1 MSQQKTESGPLG
13 RVFDDF
19 VKWLVDR
26 LERTPIVTFRF
37 QIPRMAV
44 SPFGYLGTLTGIVF
58 ALLGITGALLML
70 YYRPDVNLAY
80 NSVKEIEEKIAFG
93 FFIRNIH
100 YHASNAMV
108 FLAIA
113 HLFYQYFS
121 GRYKVKNEVIWV
133 TGVILGTVT
142 VLEAFTGY
150 DLILNQRAMLAVNIA
165 VGLTN
170 AAPILGP
177 QLAPILLGGGLY
189 DLIIRFYALHV
200 FILPMVMLL
209 LALVHFPRNLVFDPP
224 VVAGVIGSILIAGG
238 LFPVELGLKYD
249 PTRAIVEVPE
259 WYLTAIYAF
268 IRTGLERF
276 TSGALL
282 PLLFIMF
289 FLLVPFVDR
298 SKKLSWKERPFFTA
312 AGISSIVLIVVTTVW
327 GFYTVPRVDAFT
339 AVYIEPLVFYPLL
352 VFLVAASFVI
362 SYKYIAPPPSARQP
376 KPPVRTRPITFQL
389 PYEWSVRIIMGLLA
403 VNALL
408 ALVAFQNYL
417 EGLKNL
423 SLFNLGVIVM
433 IFGLIAH
440 IYRHAMQT
448 VEKRPATAVPQ
459 TT

>member
-1 MSQQKTESGPLG
+1 MTQKVEQGPLG
-13 RVFDDF
+13 RVFDEF

-37 QIPRMAV
+37 QVPRLAV

-58 ALLGITGALLML
+58 LILGVTGGLLMF

-80 NSVKEIEEKIAFG
+80 NSVKEIQERVQFG
-93 FFIRNIH
+93 FFLRNLH

-165 VGLTN
+165 VGLSN
-170 AAPILGP
+170 SAPVLGP
-177 QLAPILLGGGLY
+177 MVSSLLLGGGLY

-200 FILPMVMLL
+200 FILPMVMIL

-224 VVAGVIGSILIAGG
+224 VVAGVIGALLIAGG
-238 LFPVELGLKYD
+238 LYPVDLGIKYD
-249 PTRAIVEVPE
+249 PTLAIVEVPE

-282 PLLFIMF
+282 PLLFILF
-289 FLLVPFVDR
+289 FLLIPFVDR
-298 SKKLSWKERPFFTA
+298 SKKLSWRDRPFFTA
-312 AGISSIVLIVVTTVW
+312 AGLASIVLIIATTVW
-327 GFYTVPRVDAFT
+327 GFYTTPRVEAFT
-339 AVYIEPLVFYPLL
+339 AVYVEPLIFYPTLL
-352 VFLVAASFVI
+352 FLVAATFII
-362 SYKYIAPPPSARQP
+362 SYRYIAPPAKEAARPAP
-376 KPPVRTRPITFQL
+376 KPRPITIQL
-389 PYEWSVRIIMGLLA
+389 PFEWGVRLIMGLLA
-403 VNALL
+403 TIGILSLL
-408 ALVAFQNYL
+408 AFQQYL

-423 SLFNLGVIVM
+423 SMFNLGVVVM
-433 IFGLIAH
+433 LFGLIAH
-440 IYRHAMQT
+440 IYRHIMQQ
-448 VEKRPATAVPQ
+448 VK
-459 TT
+459 

>member
-1 MSQQKTESGPLG
+1 MTQKVEQGPLG
-13 RVFDDF
+13 RVFDEF

-37 QIPRMAV
+37 QVPRLAV
-44 SPFGYLGTLTGIVF
+44 SPFGYLGTLTAIVF
-58 ALLGITGALLML
+58 LILGVTGGLLMF

-80 NSVKEIEEKIAFG
+80 NSVKEIQERVQFG
-93 FFIRNIH
+93 FFLRNLH

-133 TGVILGTVT
+133 TGILLGTVT

-165 VGLTN
+165 VGLSN
-170 AAPILGP
+170 SAPVLGP
-177 QLAPILLGGGLY
+177 MVSSLLLGGGLY

-200 FILPMVMLL
+200 FILPMVMIL

-224 VVAGVIGSILIAGG
+224 VVAGVIGALLIAGG
-238 LFPVELGLKYD
+238 LYPVDLGTKYD
-249 PTRAIVEVPE
+249 PTLAIVEVPE

-282 PLLFIMF
+282 PLLFILF
-289 FLLVPFVDR
+289 FLIVPFVDR
-298 SKKLSWKERPFFTA
+298 SKKLSWRDRPFFTA
-312 AGISSIVLIVVTTVW
+312 AGLASIVLIIVTTVW
-327 GFYTVPRVDAFT
+327 GFYTTPRVDAFT
-339 AVYIEPLVFYPLL
+339 AVYIEPLIFYPTLL
-352 VFLVAASFVI
+352 FLVAATFII
-362 SYKYIAPPPSARQP
+362 SYRYIAPPAKEAARPAP
-376 KPPVRTRPITFQL
+376 KPRPITIQL
-389 PYEWSVRIIMGLLA
+389 PFEWGVRLIMGLLA
-403 VNALL
+403 TIGILSLL
-408 ALVAFQNYL
+408 AFQQYL

-423 SLFNLGVIVM
+423 SMFNLGVVVM
-433 IFGLIAH
+433 LFGLIAH
-440 IYRHAMQT
+440 IYRHIMQQ
-448 VEKRPATAVPQ
+448 VK
-459 TT
+459 

>member
-1 MSQQKTESGPLG
+1 MTQKVEQGPLG
-13 RVFDDF
+13 RVFDEF

-37 QIPRMAV
+37 QVPRLAV

-58 ALLGITGALLML
+58 LILGVTGGLLMF

-80 NSVKEIEEKIAFG
+80 NSVKEIQERVQFG
-93 FFIRNIH
+93 FFLRNLH

-165 VGLTN
+165 VGLSN
-170 AAPILGP
+170 SAPVLGP
-177 QLAPILLGGGLY
+177 MVSSILLGGGLY

-200 FILPMVMLL
+200 FILPMVMIL

-224 VVAGVIGSILIAGG
+224 VVAGVIGALLIAGG
-238 LFPVELGLKYD
+238 LYPVDLGTKYD
-249 PTRAIVEVPE
+249 PTLAIVEVPE

-282 PLLFIMF
+282 PLLFILF
-289 FLLVPFVDR
+289 FLLIPFVDR
-298 SKKLSWKERPFFTA
+298 SKKLSWRDRPFFTA
-312 AGISSIVLIVVTTVW
+312 AGLASIVLIIVTTVW
-327 GFYTVPRVDAFT
+327 GFYTTPRVEAFT
-339 AVYIEPLVFYPLL
+339 AVYVEPLIFYPTLL
-352 VFLVAASFVI
+352 FLVAATFII
-362 SYKYIAPPPSARQP
+362 SYRYIAPPAKEAARPAP
-376 KPPVRTRPITFQL
+376 KPRPITIQL
-389 PYEWSVRIIMGLLA
+389 PFEWGVRLIMGLLA
-403 VNALL
+403 TIGILSLL
-408 ALVAFQNYL
+408 AFQQYL

-423 SLFNLGVIVM
+423 SMFNLGVVVM
-433 IFGLIAH
+433 LFGLIAH
-440 IYRHAMQT
+440 IYRHIMQQ
-448 VEKRPATAVPQ
+448 VK
-459 TT
+459 

>member
-1 MSQQKTESGPLG
+1 MTQKVEQGPLG
-13 RVFDDF
+13 RVFDEF

-37 QIPRMAV
+37 QVPRLAV

-58 ALLGITGALLML
+58 LILGVTGGLLMF

-80 NSVKEIEEKIAFG
+80 NSVKEIQERVQFG
-93 FFIRNIH
+93 FFLRNLH

-165 VGLTN
+165 VGLSN
-170 AAPILGP
+170 SAPVLGP
-177 QLAPILLGGGLY
+177 MVSSLLLGGGLY

-200 FILPMVMLL
+200 FILPMVMIL

-224 VVAGVIGSILIAGG
+224 VVAGVIGALLIAGG
-238 LFPVELGLKYD
+238 LYPVDLGIKYD
-249 PTRAIVEVPE
+249 PTLAIVEVPE

-276 TSGALL
+276 ISGALL
-282 PLLFIMF
+282 PLLFILF
-289 FLLVPFVDR
+289 FLIVPFVDR
-298 SKKLSWKERPFFTA
+298 SKKLSWKDRPFFTA
-312 AGISSIVLIVVTTVW
+312 AGLASIVLIIVTTVW
-327 GFYTVPRVDAFT
+327 GFYTTPRVDAFT
-339 AVYIEPLVFYPLL
+339 AVYIEPLIFYPTLL
-352 VFLVAASFVI
+352 FLVAATFII
-362 SYKYIAPPPSARQP
+362 SYRYIAPPAKEAARPAP
-376 KPPVRTRPITFQL
+376 KPRPITIQL
-389 PYEWSVRIIMGLLA
+389 PFEWGVRLIMGLLA
-403 VNALL
+403 TIGILSLL
-408 ALVAFQNYL
+408 AFQQYL

-423 SLFNLGVIVM
+423 SMFNLGVVVM
-433 IFGLIAH
+433 LFGLIAH
-440 IYRHAMQT
+440 IYRHIMQQ
-448 VEKRPATAVPQ
+448 VK
-459 TT
+459 

>member
-1 MSQQKTESGPLG
+1 MTQKVEQGPLG
-13 RVFDDF
+13 RVFDEF

-37 QIPRMAV
+37 QVPRLAV

-58 ALLGITGALLML
+58 LILGVTGGLLMF

-80 NSVKEIEEKIAFG
+80 NSVKEIQERVQFG
-93 FFIRNIH
+93 FFLRNLH

-165 VGLTN
+165 VGLSN
-170 AAPILGP
+170 SAPVLGP
-177 QLAPILLGGGLY
+177 MVSSLLLGGGLY

-200 FILPMVMLL
+200 FILPMVMIL

-224 VVAGVIGSILIAGG
+224 AVAGVIGALLIAGG
-238 LFPVELGLKYD
+238 LYPVDLGIKYD
-249 PTRAIVEVPE
+249 PTLAIVEVPE

-282 PLLFIMF
+282 PLLFILF
-289 FLLVPFVDR
+289 FLIIPFVDR
-298 SKKLSWKERPFFTA
+298 SKKLSWRDRPFFTA
-312 AGISSIVLIVVTTVW
+312 AGLASIVLIIVTTVW
-327 GFYTVPRVDAFT
+327 GFYTTPRVDAFT
-339 AVYIEPLVFYPLL
+339 AVYIEPLIFYPTLL
-352 VFLVAASFVI
+352 FLVAATFII
-362 SYKYIAPPPSARQP
+362 SYRYIAPPAKDAARPAP
-376 KPPVRTRPITFQL
+376 KPRPITIQL
-389 PYEWSVRIIMGLLA
+389 PFEWGVRCIMGLLA
-403 VNALL
+403 TIGILSLL
-408 ALVAFQNYL
+408 AFQQYL

-423 SLFNLGVIVM
+423 SMFNLGVVVM
-433 IFGLIAH
+433 LFGLIAH
-440 IYRHAMQT
+440 IYRHIMQQ
-448 VEKRPATAVPQ
+448 VK
-459 TT
+459 

>member
-1 MSQQKTESGPLG
+1 LMTQKAEQGPLG
-13 RVFDDF
+13 RVFDEF

-37 QIPRMAV
+37 QVPRLAV
-44 SPFGYLGTLTGIVF
+44 SPFGYLGTLTAIVF
-58 ALLGITGALLML
+58 LILGVTGGLLMF

-80 NSVKEIEEKIAFG
+80 NSVKEIQERVQFG
-93 FFIRNIH
+93 FFLRNLH

-165 VGLTN
+165 VGLSN
-170 AAPILGP
+170 SAPVLGP
-177 QLAPILLGGGLY
+177 MVSSLLLGGGLY

-224 VVAGVIGSILIAGG
+224 AVAGVIGALLIAGG
-238 LFPVELGLKYD
+238 LYPVDLGIKYD
-249 PTRAIVEVPE
+249 PTLAIVEVPE

-282 PLLFIMF
+282 PLLFILF
-289 FLLVPFVDR
+289 FLIVPFVDR
-298 SKKLSWKERPFFTA
+298 SKKLSWRDRPFFTA
-312 AGISSIVLIVVTTVW
+312 AGLASIVLIIVTTVW
-327 GFYTVPRVDAFT
+327 GFYTTPRVDAFT
-339 AVYIEPLVFYPLL
+339 AVYIEPLIFYPTLL
-352 VFLVAASFVI
+352 FLVAATFII
-362 SYKYIAPPPSARQP
+362 SYRYIAPPAKEAARPAP
-376 KPPVRTRPITFQL
+376 KPRPITIQL
-389 PYEWSVRIIMGLLA
+389 PFEWGVRLIMGLLA
-403 VNALL
+403 TIGILSLL
-408 ALVAFQNYL
+408 AFQQYL

-423 SLFNLGVIVM
+423 SMFNLGVVVM
-433 IFGLIAH
+433 LFGLIAH
-440 IYRHAMQT
+440 IYRHIMQQ
-448 VEKRPATAVPQ
+448 VK
-459 TT
+459 

>member
-1 MSQQKTESGPLG
+1 MTQKVEQSPLG
-13 RVFDDF
+13 RVFDEF

-37 QIPRMAV
+37 QVPRLAV

-58 ALLGITGALLML
+58 LILGVTGGLLMF

-80 NSVKEIEEKIAFG
+80 NSVKEIQERVQFG
-93 FFIRNIH
+93 FFLRNLH

-165 VGLTN
+165 VGLSN
-170 AAPILGP
+170 SAPVLGP
-177 QLAPILLGGGLY
+177 MVSSLLLGGGLY

-224 VVAGVIGSILIAGG
+224 AVAGVIGALLIAGG
-238 LFPVELGLKYD
+238 LYPVDLGTKYD
-249 PTRAIVEVPE
+249 PTLAIVEVPE

-282 PLLFIMF
+282 PLLFILF
-289 FLLVPFVDR
+289 FLLIPFVDR
-298 SKKLSWKERPFFTA
+298 SKKLSWRDRPFFTA
-312 AGISSIVLIVVTTVW
+312 AGLASIVLIIVTTVW
-327 GFYTVPRVDAFT
+327 GFYTTPRVDAFT
-339 AVYIEPLVFYPLL
+339 AVYVEPLIFYPTLL
-352 VFLVAASFVI
+352 FLVAATFII
-362 SYKYIAPPPSARQP
+362 SYRYIAPPAKEAARPAP
-376 KPPVRTRPITFQL
+376 KPRPITIQL
-389 PYEWSVRIIMGLLA
+389 PFEWGVRLIMVLLA
-403 VNALL
+403 TIGILSLL
-408 ALVAFQNYL
+408 AFQQYL

-423 SLFNLGVIVM
+423 SMFNLGVVVM
-433 IFGLIAH
+433 LFGLIAH
-440 IYRHAMQT
+440 TYRHIMQQ
-448 VEKRPATAVPQ
+448 VK
-459 TT
+459 

>member
-1 MSQQKTESGPLG
+1 MSQKAEQGPLG
-13 RVFDDF
+13 RVFDEF

-37 QIPRMAV
+37 QVPRLAV
-44 SPFGYLGTLTGIVF
+44 SPFGYLGTLTAIVF
-58 ALLGITGALLML
+58 LILGVTGGLLMF

-80 NSVKEIEEKIAFG
+80 NSVKEIQERVQFG
-93 FFIRNIH
+93 FFLRNLH

-165 VGLTN
+165 VGLSN
-170 AAPILGP
+170 SAPVLGP
-177 QLAPILLGGGLY
+177 MVSSLLLGGGLY

-200 FILPMVMLL
+200 FILPMVMIL

-224 VVAGVIGSILIAGG
+224 VVAGVIGALLIAGG
-238 LFPVELGLKYD
+238 LYPVDLGTKYD
-249 PTRAIVEVPE
+249 PTLAIVEVPE

-282 PLLFIMF
+282 PLLFILF
-289 FLLVPFVDR
+289 FLLIPFVDR
-298 SKKLSWKERPFFTA
+298 SKKLSWRDRPFFTA
-312 AGISSIVLIVVTTVW
+312 AGLASIVLIIVTTVW
-327 GFYTVPRVDAFT
+327 GFYTTPRVDAFT
-339 AVYIEPLVFYPLL
+339 AVYIEPLIFYPTLL
-352 VFLVAASFVI
+352 FLVAATFII
-362 SYKYIAPPPSARQP
+362 SYRYIAPPAKEAARPAP
-376 KPPVRTRPITFQL
+376 KPRPITIQL
-389 PYEWSVRIIMGLLA
+389 PFEWGVRLIMGLLA
-403 VNALL
+403 TIGILSLL
-408 ALVAFQNYL
+408 AFQQYL

-423 SLFNLGVIVM
+423 SMFNLGVVVM
-433 IFGLIAH
+433 LFGLIAH
-440 IYRHAMQT
+440 IYRHIMQQ
-448 VEKRPATAVPQ
+448 VK
-459 TT
+459 

>member
-1 MSQQKTESGPLG
+1 MTQKVEQSPLG
-13 RVFDDF
+13 RVFDEF

-37 QIPRMAV
+37 QVPRLAV

-58 ALLGITGALLML
+58 LILGVTGGLLMF

-80 NSVKEIEEKIAFG
+80 NSVKEIQERVQFG
-93 FFIRNIH
+93 FFLRNLH

-165 VGLTN
+165 VGLSN
-170 AAPILGP
+170 SAPVLGP
-177 QLAPILLGGGLY
+177 MVSSLLLGGGLY

-200 FILPMVMLL
+200 FILPMVMIL

-224 VVAGVIGSILIAGG
+224 VVAGVIGALLIAGG
-238 LFPVELGLKYD
+238 LYPVDLGIKYN
-249 PTRAIVEVPE
+249 PTLAIVEVPE

-282 PLLFIMF
+282 PLLFILF
-289 FLLVPFVDR
+289 FLIVPFVDR
-298 SKKLSWKERPFFTA
+298 SKKLSWRDRPFFTA
-312 AGISSIVLIVVTTVW
+312 AGLASIVLIIVTTVW
-327 GFYTVPRVDAFT
+327 GFYTTPRVEAFT
-339 AVYIEPLVFYPLL
+339 AVYVEPLIFYPTLL
-352 VFLVAASFVI
+352 FLVAATFII
-362 SYKYIAPPPSARQP
+362 SYRYIAPPAKEAARPAP
-376 KPPVRTRPITFQL
+376 KPRPITIQL
-389 PYEWSVRIIMGLLA
+389 PFEWGVRLIMGLLA
-403 VNALL
+403 TIGILSLL
-408 ALVAFQNYL
+408 AFQQYL

-423 SLFNLGVIVM
+423 SMFNLGVVVM
-433 IFGLIAH
+433 LFGLIAH
-440 IYRHAMQT
+440 IYRHIMQQ
-448 VEKRPATAVPQ
+448 VK
-459 TT
+459 

>member
-1 MSQQKTESGPLG
+1 MTQKVEQSPLG
-13 RVFDDF
+13 RVFDEF

-37 QIPRMAV
+37 QVPRLAV

-58 ALLGITGALLML
+58 LILGVTGGLLMF

-80 NSVKEIEEKIAFG
+80 NSVKEIQERVQFG
-93 FFIRNIH
+93 FFLRNLH

-165 VGLTN
+165 VGLSN
-170 AAPILGP
+170 SAPVLGP
-177 QLAPILLGGGLY
+177 MVSSLLLGGGLY

-200 FILPMVMLL
+200 FILPMVMIL

-224 VVAGVIGSILIAGG
+224 AVAGVIGALLIAGG
-238 LFPVELGLKYD
+238 LYPVDLGIKYD
-249 PTRAIVEVPE
+249 PTLAIVEVPE

-282 PLLFIMF
+282 PLLFILF
-289 FLLVPFVDR
+289 FLIVPFVDR
-298 SKKLSWKERPFFTA
+298 SKKLSWRDRPFFTA
-312 AGISSIVLIVVTTVW
+312 AGLASIILIIVTTVW
-327 GFYTVPRVDAFT
+327 GFYTTPRVDAFT
-339 AVYIEPLVFYPLL
+339 AVYIEPLIFYPTLL
-352 VFLVAASFVI
+352 FLVAATFII
-362 SYKYIAPPPSARQP
+362 SYRYIAPPAKDAARPAP
-376 KPPVRTRPITFQL
+376 KPRPITIQL
-389 PYEWSVRIIMGLLA
+389 PFEWGVRLIMGLLA
-403 VNALL
+403 TIGILSLL
-408 ALVAFQNYL
+408 AFQQYL

-423 SLFNLGVIVM
+423 SMFNLGVVVM
-433 IFGLIAH
+433 LFGLIAH
-440 IYRHAMQT
+440 IYRHIMQQ
-448 VEKRPATAVPQ
+448 VK
-459 TT
+459 

>member
-1 MSQQKTESGPLG
+1 MTQKVEQGPLG
-13 RVFDDF
+13 RVFDEF

-37 QIPRMAV
+37 QVPRLAV

-58 ALLGITGALLML
+58 MILGLTGGLLMF

-80 NSVKEIEEKIAFG
+80 NSVKEIQERVQFG
-93 FFIRNIH
+93 FFLRNLH

-165 VGLTN
+165 VGLSN
-170 AAPILGP
+170 SAPVLGP
-177 QLAPILLGGGLY
+177 MVSSLLLGGGLY

-200 FILPMVMLL
+200 FILPMVMIL
-209 LALVHFPRNLVFDPP
+209 LALVHFPRNLVLDPP
-224 VVAGVIGSILIAGG
+224 AVAGVIGALLIAGG
-238 LFPVELGLKYD
+238 LYPVDLGIKYD
-249 PTRAIVEVPE
+249 PTLAIVEVPE

-282 PLLFIMF
+282 PLLFILF
-289 FLLVPFVDR
+289 FLIVPFVDR
-298 SKKLSWKERPFFTA
+298 SKKLSWKDRPFFTA
-312 AGISSIVLIVVTTVW
+312 AGLASIVLIIVTTVW
-327 GFYTVPRVDAFT
+327 GFYTTPRVDAFT
-339 AVYIEPLVFYPLL
+339 AVYIEPLIFYPTLL
-352 VFLVAASFVI
+352 FLVAATFII
-362 SYKYIAPPPSARQP
+362 SYRYIAPPAKDAARPAP
-376 KPPVRTRPITFQL
+376 KPRPITIQL
-389 PYEWSVRIIMGLLA
+389 PFEWGVRLIMVLLA
-403 VNALL
+403 TIGILSLL
-408 ALVAFQNYL
+408 AFQQYL

-423 SLFNLGVIVM
+423 SIFNLGVVVM
-433 IFGLIAH
+433 LFGLIAH
-440 IYRHAMQT
+440 IYRHIMQQ
-448 VEKRPATAVPQ
+448 VK
-459 TT
+459 

>member
-1 MSQQKTESGPLG
+1 MMSQQKSEAGPLG
-13 RVFDDF
+13 RVFDEF
-19 VKWLVDR
+19 VKWLVER

-37 QIPRMAV
+37 QIPRVAV
-44 SPFGYLGTLTGIVF
+44 SPFGYLGTLTAIVF
-58 ALLGITGALLML
+58 LLLGVTGALLMF
-70 YYRPDVNLAY
+70 YYRPDVTQAY
-80 NSVKEIEEKIAFG
+80 NSVKQIQEEIAFG

-121 GRYKVKNEVIWV
+121 GRFKVKNEVIWV

-142 VLEAFTGY
+142 VIEAFTGY

-170 AAPILGP
+170 SAPVLGA
-177 QLAPILLGGGLY
+177 QLAPLLLGGGLY

-224 VVAGVIGSILIAGG
+224 VVAGVIGAILIAGG
-238 LFPVELGLKYD
+238 LYPVDLGIKYD
-249 PTRAIVEVPE
+249 PTRGIVEVPE
-259 WYLTAIYAF
+259 WYLTSIYAF
-268 IRTGLERF
+268 LRTGLERF
-276 TSGALL
+276 TAGAFL
-282 PLLFIMF
+282 PLLFILF
-289 FLLVPFVDR
+289 FLIVPFVDR

-327 GFYTVPRVDAFT
+327 GFYTTPRVDAFT
-339 AVYIEPLVFYPLL
+339 AVYIEPLIFYPLL
-352 VFLVAASFVI
+352 AFLVAASFIV
-362 SYKYIAPPPSARQP
+362 SYKFIAPPPYARPQ

-389 PYEWSVRIIMGLLA
+389 PYPWAVRIIMGLLA
-403 VNALL
+403 VIGILS
-408 ALVAFQNYL
+408 LVAFQNYL

-423 SLFNLGVIVM
+423 ALFNLGVVVM
-433 IFGLIAH
+433 LFGAIAH
-440 IYRHAMQT
+440 IYRHAMQ
-448 VEKRPATAVPQ
+448 AVK
-459 TT
+459 

>member
-1 MSQQKTESGPLG
+1 MTQKVEQGPLG
-13 RVFDDF
+13 RVFDEF

-37 QIPRMAV
+37 QVPRLAV

-58 ALLGITGALLML
+58 LILGVTGGLLMF

-80 NSVKEIEEKIAFG
+80 NSVKEIQERVQFG
-93 FFIRNIH
+93 FFLRNLH

-165 VGLTN
+165 VGLSN
-170 AAPILGP
+170 SAPVLGP
-177 QLAPILLGGGLY
+177 MVSSLLLGGGLY

-224 VVAGVIGSILIAGG
+224 AVAGVIGALLIAGG
-238 LFPVELGLKYD
+238 LYPVDLGTKYD
-249 PTRAIVEVPE
+249 PTLAIVEVPE

-282 PLLFIMF
+282 PLLFILF
-289 FLLVPFVDR
+289 FLIVPFVDR
-298 SKKLSWKERPFFTA
+298 SKKLSWRDRPFFTA
-312 AGISSIVLIVVTTVW
+312 AGLASIVLIIVTTVW
-327 GFYTVPRVDAFT
+327 GFYTTPRVDAFT
-339 AVYIEPLVFYPLL
+339 AVYIEPLIFYPTLL
-352 VFLVAASFVI
+352 FLVAATFII
-362 SYKYIAPPPSARQP
+362 SYRYIAPPAKEAARPAP
-376 KPPVRTRPITFQL
+376 KPRPITIQL
-389 PYEWSVRIIMGLLA
+389 PFEWGVRLIMGLLA
-403 VNALL
+403 TIGILSLL
-408 ALVAFQNYL
+408 AFQQYL

-423 SLFNLGVIVM
+423 SMFNLGVVVM
-433 IFGLIAH
+433 LFGLIAH
-440 IYRHAMQT
+440 IYRHIMQQ
-448 VEKRPATAVPQ
+448 VK
-459 TT
+459 

>member
-1 MSQQKTESGPLG
+1 MTQKVEQGPLG
-13 RVFDDF
+13 RVFDEF

-37 QIPRMAV
+37 QVPRLAV

-58 ALLGITGALLML
+58 LILGVTGGLLMF

-80 NSVKEIEEKIAFG
+80 NSVKEIQERVQFG
-93 FFIRNIH
+93 FFLRNLH

-165 VGLTN
+165 VGLSN
-170 AAPILGP
+170 SAPVLGP
-177 QLAPILLGGGLY
+177 MVSSILLGGGLY

-224 VVAGVIGSILIAGG
+224 AVAGVIGALLIAGG
-238 LFPVELGLKYD
+238 LYPVDLGTKYD
-249 PTRAIVEVPE
+249 PTLAIVEVPE

-282 PLLFIMF
+282 PLLFILF
-289 FLLVPFVDR
+289 FLLIPFVDR
-298 SKKLSWKERPFFTA
+298 SKKLSWRDRPFFTA
-312 AGISSIVLIVVTTVW
+312 AGLASIVLIIVTTVW
-327 GFYTVPRVDAFT
+327 GFYTRPRVEAFT
-339 AVYIEPLVFYPLL
+339 AVYVEPLIFYPTLL
-352 VFLVAASFVI
+352 FLVAATFII
-362 SYKYIAPPPSARQP
+362 SYRYIAPPAKEAARPAP
-376 KPPVRTRPITFQL
+376 KPRPITIQL
-389 PYEWSVRIIMGLLA
+389 PFEWGVRLIMGLLA
-403 VNALL
+403 TIGILSLL
-408 ALVAFQNYL
+408 AFQQYL

-423 SLFNLGVIVM
+423 SMFNLGVVVM
-433 IFGLIAH
+433 LFGLIAH
-440 IYRHAMQT
+440 IYRHIMQQ
-448 VEKRPATAVPQ
+448 VK
-459 TT
+459 

>member
-1 MSQQKTESGPLG
+1 MTQKVEQGPLG
-13 RVFDDF
+13 RVFDEF

-37 QIPRMAV
+37 QVPRLAV
-44 SPFGYLGTLTGIVF
+44 SPFGYLGTLTAIVF
-58 ALLGITGALLML
+58 LILGVTGGLLMF

-80 NSVKEIEEKIAFG
+80 NSVKEIQERVQFG
-93 FFIRNIH
+93 FFLRNLH

-133 TGVILGTVT
+133 TGILLGTVT

-165 VGLTN
+165 VGLSN
-170 AAPILGP
+170 SAPVLGP
-177 QLAPILLGGGLY
+177 MVSSLLLGGGLY

-200 FILPMVMLL
+200 FILPMVMIL

-224 VVAGVIGSILIAGG
+224 VVAGVIGALLIAGG
-238 LFPVELGLKYD
+238 LYPVDLGIKYD
-249 PTRAIVEVPE
+249 PTLAIVEVPE

-282 PLLFIMF
+282 PLLFILF
-289 FLLVPFVDR
+289 FLIVPFVDR
-298 SKKLSWKERPFFTA
+298 SKKLSWRDRPFFTA
-312 AGISSIVLIVVTTVW
+312 AGLASIVLIIVTTVW
-327 GFYTVPRVDAFT
+327 GFYTTPRVDAFT
-339 AVYIEPLVFYPLL
+339 AVYIEPLIFYPTLL
-352 VFLVAASFVI
+352 FLVAATFII
-362 SYKYIAPPPSARQP
+362 SYRYIAPPAKEAARPAP
-376 KPPVRTRPITFQL
+376 KPRPITIQL
-389 PYEWSVRIIMGLLA
+389 PFEWGVRLIMGLLA
-403 VNALL
+403 TIGILSLL
-408 ALVAFQNYL
+408 AFQQYL

-423 SLFNLGVIVM
+423 SMFNLGVVVM
-433 IFGLIAH
+433 LFGLIAH
-440 IYRHAMQT
+440 IYRHIMQQ
-448 VEKRPATAVPQ
+448 VK
-459 TT
+459 

>member
-1 MSQQKTESGPLG
+1 MTQKVEQGPLG
-13 RVFDDF
+13 RVFDEF

-37 QIPRMAV
+37 QVPRLAV

-58 ALLGITGALLML
+58 LILGVTGGLLMF

-80 NSVKEIEEKIAFG
+80 NSVKEIQERVQFG
-93 FFIRNIH
+93 FFLRNLH

-165 VGLTN
+165 VGLSN
-170 AAPILGP
+170 SAPVLGP
-177 QLAPILLGGGLY
+177 MVSSLLLGGGLY

-200 FILPMVMLL
+200 FILPMVMIL

-224 VVAGVIGSILIAGG
+224 AVAGVIGALLIAGG
-238 LFPVELGLKYD
+238 LYPVDLGIKYD
-249 PTRAIVEVPE
+249 PTLAIVEVPE

-282 PLLFIMF
+282 PLLFILF
-289 FLLVPFVDR
+289 FLLIPFVDR
-298 SKKLSWKERPFFTA
+298 SKKLSWRDRPFFTA
-312 AGISSIVLIVVTTVW
+312 AGLASIVLIIVTTVW
-327 GFYTVPRVDAFT
+327 GFYTTPRVDAFT
-339 AVYIEPLVFYPLL
+339 AVYVEPLIFYPTLL
-352 VFLVAASFVI
+352 FLVAATFII
-362 SYKYIAPPPSARQP
+362 SYRYIAPPAKEAARPAP
-376 KPPVRTRPITFQL
+376 KPRPITIQL
-389 PYEWSVRIIMGLLA
+389 PFEWGVRVIMGLLA
-403 VNALL
+403 TIGILSLL
-408 ALVAFQNYL
+408 AFQQYL

-423 SLFNLGVIVM
+423 SMFNLGVVVM
-433 IFGLIAH
+433 LFGLIAH
-440 IYRHAMQT
+440 IYRHIMQQ
-448 VEKRPATAVPQ
+448 VK
-459 TT
+459 

>member
-1 MSQQKTESGPLG
+1 MTQKVEQGPLG
-13 RVFDDF
+13 RVFDEF

-37 QIPRMAV
+37 QVPRLAV

-58 ALLGITGALLML
+58 LILGVTGGLLMF

-80 NSVKEIEEKIAFG
+80 NSVKEIQERVQFG
-93 FFIRNIH
+93 FFLRNLH

-165 VGLTN
+165 VGLSN
-170 AAPILGP
+170 SAPVLGP
-177 QLAPILLGGGLY
+177 MVSSLLLGGGLY

-200 FILPMVMLL
+200 FILPMVMIL

-224 VVAGVIGSILIAGG
+224 VVAGVIGALLIAGG
-238 LFPVELGLKYD
+238 LYPVDLGTKYD
-249 PTRAIVEVPE
+249 PTLAIVEVPE

-282 PLLFIMF
+282 PLLFILF
-289 FLLVPFVDR
+289 FLLIPFVDR
-298 SKKLSWKERPFFTA
+298 SKKLSWRDRPFFTA
-312 AGISSIVLIVVTTVW
+312 AGLASIVLIIVTTVW
-327 GFYTVPRVDAFT
+327 GFYTTPRVEAFT
-339 AVYIEPLVFYPLL
+339 AVYVEPLIFYPTLL
-352 VFLVAASFVI
+352 FLVAATFII
-362 SYKYIAPPPSARQP
+362 SYRYIAPPAKEAARPAP
-376 KPPVRTRPITFQL
+376 KPRPITIQL
-389 PYEWSVRIIMGLLA
+389 PFEWGVRLIMGLLA
-403 VNALL
+403 TIGILSLL
-408 ALVAFQNYL
+408 AFQQYL

-423 SLFNLGVIVM
+423 SMFNLGVVVM
-433 IFGLIAH
+433 LFGLIAH
-440 IYRHAMQT
+440 IYRHIMQQ
-448 VEKRPATAVPQ
+448 VK
-459 TT
+459 

>member
-1 MSQQKTESGPLG
+1 MTQKVEQSPLG
-13 RVFDDF
+13 RVFDEF

-37 QIPRMAV
+37 QVPRLAV

-58 ALLGITGALLML
+58 LILGVTGGLLMF

-80 NSVKEIEEKIAFG
+80 NSVKEIQERVQFG
-93 FFIRNIH
+93 FFLRNLH

-165 VGLTN
+165 VGLSN
-170 AAPILGP
+170 SAPVLGP
-177 QLAPILLGGGLY
+177 MVSSLLLGGGLY
-189 DLIIRFYALHV
+189 DLITRFYALHV
-200 FILPMVMLL
+200 FILPMVMIL

-224 VVAGVIGSILIAGG
+224 VVAGVIGALLIAGG
-238 LFPVELGLKYD
+238 LYPVDLGIKYD
-249 PTRAIVEVPE
+249 PTLAIVEVPE

-282 PLLFIMF
+282 PLLFILF
-289 FLLVPFVDR
+289 FLIVPFVDR
-298 SKKLSWKERPFFTA
+298 SKKLSWKDRPFFTA
-312 AGISSIVLIVVTTVW
+312 AGLASIVLIIVTTVW
-327 GFYTVPRVDAFT
+327 GFYTTPRVDAFT
-339 AVYIEPLVFYPLL
+339 AVYIEPLIFYPTLL
-352 VFLVAASFVI
+352 FLVAATFII
-362 SYKYIAPPPSARQP
+362 SYRYIAPPAKEAARPAP
-376 KPPVRTRPITFQL
+376 KPRPITIQL
-389 PYEWSVRIIMGLLA
+389 PFEWGVRVIMGLLA
-403 VNALL
+403 TIGILSLL
-408 ALVAFQNYL
+408 AFQQYL

-423 SLFNLGVIVM
+423 SMFNLGVVVM
-433 IFGLIAH
+433 LFGLIAH
-440 IYRHAMQT
+440 IYRHIMQQ
-448 VEKRPATAVPQ
+448 VK
-459 TT
+459 

>member
-1 MSQQKTESGPLG
+1 MTQKVEQGPLG
-13 RVFDDF
+13 RVFDEF

-37 QIPRMAV
+37 QVPRLAV

-58 ALLGITGALLML
+58 LILGVTGGLLMF

-80 NSVKEIEEKIAFG
+80 NSVKEIQERVQFG
-93 FFIRNIH
+93 FFLRNLH

-165 VGLTN
+165 VGLSN
-170 AAPILGP
+170 SAPVLGP
-177 QLAPILLGGGLY
+177 MVSSLLLGGGLY

-200 FILPMVMLL
+200 FILPMVMIL

-224 VVAGVIGSILIAGG
+224 AVAGVIGALLIAGG
-238 LFPVELGLKYD
+238 LYPVDLGTKYD
-249 PTRAIVEVPE
+249 PTLAIVEVPE

-282 PLLFIMF
+282 PLLFILF
-289 FLLVPFVDR
+289 FLLIPFVDR
-298 SKKLSWKERPFFTA
+298 SKKLSWRDRPFFTA
-312 AGISSIVLIVVTTVW
+312 AGLASIVLIIVTTVW
-327 GFYTVPRVDAFT
+327 GFYTTPRVEAFT
-339 AVYIEPLVFYPLL
+339 AVYIEPLIFYPTLL
-352 VFLVAASFVI
+352 FLVAATFII
-362 SYKYIAPPPSARQP
+362 SYRYIAPPAKEAARPAP
-376 KPPVRTRPITFQL
+376 KPRPITIQL
-389 PYEWSVRIIMGLLA
+389 PFEWGVRLIMGLLA
-403 VNALL
+403 TIGILSLL
-408 ALVAFQNYL
+408 AFQQYL

-423 SLFNLGVIVM
+423 SMFNLGVVVM
-433 IFGLIAH
+433 LFGLIAH
-440 IYRHAMQT
+440 IYRHIMQQ
-448 VEKRPATAVPQ
+448 VK
-459 TT
+459 

>member
-1 MSQQKTESGPLG
+1 MTQKVEQGPLG
-13 RVFDDF
+13 RVFDEF

-37 QIPRMAV
+37 QVPRLAV

-58 ALLGITGALLML
+58 LILGVTGGLLMF

-80 NSVKEIEEKIAFG
+80 NSVKEIQERVQFG
-93 FFIRNIH
+93 FFLRNLH

-165 VGLTN
+165 VGLSN
-170 AAPILGP
+170 SAPVLGP
-177 QLAPILLGGGLY
+177 MVSSLLLGGGLY

-200 FILPMVMLL
+200 FILPMVMIL

-224 VVAGVIGSILIAGG
+224 VVAGVIGALLIAGG
-238 LFPVELGLKYD
+238 LYPVDLGTKYD
-249 PTRAIVEVPE
+249 PTLAIVEVPE

-282 PLLFIMF
+282 PLLFILF
-289 FLLVPFVDR
+289 FLIVPFVDR
-298 SKKLSWKERPFFTA
+298 SKKLSWRDRPFFTA
-312 AGISSIVLIVVTTVW
+312 AGLASIVLIIVTTVW
-327 GFYTVPRVDAFT
+327 GFYTTPRVDAFT
-339 AVYIEPLVFYPLL
+339 AVYVEPLIFYPTLL
-352 VFLVAASFVI
+352 FLVAATFII
-362 SYKYIAPPPSARQP
+362 SYRYIAPPAKEAARPAP
-376 KPPVRTRPITFQL
+376 KPRPITIQL
-389 PYEWSVRIIMGLLA
+389 PFEWGVRLIMGLLA
-403 VNALL
+403 TIGILSLL
-408 ALVAFQNYL
+408 AFQQYL

-423 SLFNLGVIVM
+423 SMFNLGVVVM
-433 IFGLIAH
+433 LFGLIAH
-440 IYRHAMQT
+440 IYRHIMQQ
-448 VEKRPATAVPQ
+448 VK
-459 TT
+459 

>member
-1 MSQQKTESGPLG
+1 MTQKAEQGPLG
-13 RVFDDF
+13 RVFDEF

-37 QIPRMAV
+37 QVPRLAV
-44 SPFGYLGTLTGIVF
+44 SPFGYLGTLTAIVF
-58 ALLGITGALLML
+58 LILGVTGGLLMF

-80 NSVKEIEEKIAFG
+80 NSVKEIQERVQFG
-93 FFIRNIH
+93 FFLRNLH

-165 VGLTN
+165 VGLSN
-170 AAPILGP
+170 SAPVLGP
-177 QLAPILLGGGLY
+177 MVSSLLLGGGLY

-224 VVAGVIGSILIAGG
+224 AVAGVIGALLIAGG
-238 LFPVELGLKYD
+238 LYPVDLGIKYD
-249 PTRAIVEVPE
+249 PTLAIVEVPE

-282 PLLFIMF
+282 PLLFILF
-289 FLLVPFVDR
+289 FLIVPFVDR
-298 SKKLSWKERPFFTA
+298 SKKLSWRDRPFFTA
-312 AGISSIVLIVVTTVW
+312 AGLASIVLIIVTTVW
-327 GFYTVPRVDAFT
+327 GFYTTPRVDAFT
-339 AVYIEPLVFYPLL
+339 AVYIEPLIFYPTLL
-352 VFLVAASFVI
+352 FLVAATFII
-362 SYKYIAPPPSARQP
+362 SYRYIAPPAKEAARPAP
-376 KPPVRTRPITFQL
+376 KPRPITIQL
-389 PYEWSVRIIMGLLA
+389 PFEWGVRLIMGLLA
-403 VNALL
+403 TIGILSLL
-408 ALVAFQNYL
+408 AFQQYL

-423 SLFNLGVIVM
+423 SMFNLGVVVM
-433 IFGLIAH
+433 LFGLIAH
-440 IYRHAMQT
+440 IYRHIMQQ
-448 VEKRPATAVPQ
+448 VK
-459 TT
+459 

>member
-1 MSQQKTESGPLG
+1 MTQKVEQGPLG
-13 RVFDDF
+13 RVFDEF

-37 QIPRMAV
+37 QVPRLAV

-58 ALLGITGALLML
+58 LILGVTGGLLMF

-80 NSVKEIEEKIAFG
+80 NSVKEIQERVQFG
-93 FFIRNIH
+93 FFLRNLH

-165 VGLTN
+165 VGLSN
-170 AAPILGP
+170 SAPVLGP
-177 QLAPILLGGGLY
+177 MVSSLLLGGGLY

-200 FILPMVMLL
+200 FILPMVMIL

-224 VVAGVIGSILIAGG
+224 VVAGVIGALLIAGG
-238 LFPVELGLKYD
+238 LYPVDLGIKYD
-249 PTRAIVEVPE
+249 PTLAIVEVPE

-282 PLLFIMF
+282 PLLFILF
-289 FLLVPFVDR
+289 FLIVPFVDR
-298 SKKLSWKERPFFTA
+298 SKKLSWRDRPFFTA
-312 AGISSIVLIVVTTVW
+312 AGLASIVLIIVTTVW
-327 GFYTVPRVDAFT
+327 GFYTTPRVDAFT
-339 AVYIEPLVFYPLL
+339 AVYIEPLIFYPTLL
-352 VFLVAASFVI
+352 FLVAATFII
-362 SYKYIAPPPSARQP
+362 SYRYIAPPAKEASRPAP
-376 KPPVRTRPITFQL
+376 KPRPITIQL
-389 PYEWSVRIIMGLLA
+389 PFEWGVRLIMGLLA
-403 VNALL
+403 TIGILSLL
-408 ALVAFQNYL
+408 AFQQYL

-423 SLFNLGVIVM
+423 SMFNLGVVVM
-433 IFGLIAH
+433 LFGLIAH
-440 IYRHAMQT
+440 IYRHIMQQ
-448 VEKRPATAVPQ
+448 VK
-459 TT
+459 

>member
-1 MSQQKTESGPLG
+1 LMTQKAEQGPLG
-13 RVFDDF
+13 RVFDEF

-37 QIPRMAV
+37 QVPRLAV
-44 SPFGYLGTLTGIVF
+44 SPFGYLGTLTAIVF
-58 ALLGITGALLML
+58 LILGVTGGLLMF

-80 NSVKEIEEKIAFG
+80 NSVKEIQERVQFG
-93 FFIRNIH
+93 FFLRNLH

-165 VGLTN
+165 VGLSN
-170 AAPILGP
+170 SAPVLGP
-177 QLAPILLGGGLY
+177 MVSSLLLGGGLY

-224 VVAGVIGSILIAGG
+224 VVAGVIGALLIAGG
-238 LFPVELGLKYD
+238 LYPVDLGTKYD
-249 PTRAIVEVPE
+249 PTLAIVEVPE

-282 PLLFIMF
+282 PLLFILF
-289 FLLVPFVDR
+289 FLIVPFVDR
-298 SKKLSWKERPFFTA
+298 SKKLSWRDRPFFTA
-312 AGISSIVLIVVTTVW
+312 AGLASIVLIIVTTVW
-327 GFYTVPRVDAFT
+327 GFYTTPRVDAFT
-339 AVYIEPLVFYPLL
+339 AVYIEPLIFYPTLL
-352 VFLVAASFVI
+352 FLVAATFII
-362 SYKYIAPPPSARQP
+362 SYRYIAPPAKDAARPAP
-376 KPPVRTRPITFQL
+376 KPRPITIQL
-389 PYEWSVRIIMGLLA
+389 PFEWGVRLIMGLLA
-403 VNALL
+403 TIGILSLL
-408 ALVAFQNYL
+408 AFQQYL

-423 SLFNLGVIVM
+423 SMFNLGVVVM
-433 IFGLIAH
+433 LFGLIAH
-440 IYRHAMQT
+440 IYRHIMQQ
-448 VEKRPATAVPQ
+448 VK
-459 TT
+459 

>member
-1 MSQQKTESGPLG
+1 MTQKVEQGPLG
-13 RVFDDF
+13 RVFDEF

-37 QIPRMAV
+37 QVPRLAV

-58 ALLGITGALLML
+58 LILGVTGGLLMF

-80 NSVKEIEEKIAFG
+80 NSVKEIQERVQFG
-93 FFIRNIH
+93 FFLRNLH

-165 VGLTN
+165 VGLSN
-170 AAPILGP
+170 SAPVLGP
-177 QLAPILLGGGLY
+177 MVSSLLLGGGLY

-200 FILPMVMLL
+200 FILPMVMIL

-224 VVAGVIGSILIAGG
+224 VVAGVIGALLIAGG
-238 LFPVELGLKYD
+238 LYPVDLGTKYD
-249 PTRAIVEVPE
+249 PTLAIVEVPE

-282 PLLFIMF
+282 PLLFILF
-289 FLLVPFVDR
+289 FLLIPFVDR
-298 SKKLSWKERPFFTA
+298 SKKLSWRDRPFFTA
-312 AGISSIVLIVVTTVW
+312 AGLASIVLIIVTTVW
-327 GFYTVPRVDAFT
+327 GFYTTPRVDAFT
-339 AVYIEPLVFYPLL
+339 AVYVEPLIFYPTLL
-352 VFLVAASFVI
+352 FLVAATFII
-362 SYKYIAPPPSARQP
+362 SYRYIAPPAKEAARPAP
-376 KPPVRTRPITFQL
+376 KPRPITIQL
-389 PYEWSVRIIMGLLA
+389 PFEWGVRLIMGLLA
-403 VNALL
+403 TIGILSLL
-408 ALVAFQNYL
+408 AFQQYL

-423 SLFNLGVIVM
+423 SMFNLGVVVM
-433 IFGLIAH
+433 LFGLIAH
-440 IYRHAMQT
+440 IYRHIMQQ
-448 VEKRPATAVPQ
+448 VK
-459 TT
+459 

>member
-1 MSQQKTESGPLG
+1 MTQKAEQGPLG
-13 RVFDDF
+13 RVFDEF

-37 QIPRMAV
+37 QVPRLAV
-44 SPFGYLGTLTGIVF
+44 SPFGYLGTLTAIVF
-58 ALLGITGALLML
+58 LILGVTGGLLMF

-80 NSVKEIEEKIAFG
+80 NSVKEIQERVQFG
-93 FFIRNIH
+93 FFLRNLH

-165 VGLTN
+165 VGLSN
-170 AAPILGP
+170 SAPVLGP
-177 QLAPILLGGGLY
+177 MVSSLLLGGGLY

-224 VVAGVIGSILIAGG
+224 VVAGVIGALLIAGG
-238 LFPVELGLKYD
+238 LYPVDLGTKYD
-249 PTRAIVEVPE
+249 PTLAIVEVPE

-282 PLLFIMF
+282 PLLFVLF
-289 FLLVPFVDR
+289 FLIVPFVDR
-298 SKKLSWKERPFFTA
+298 SKKLSWRDRPFFTA
-312 AGISSIVLIVVTTVW
+312 AGLASIVLIIVTTVW
-327 GFYTVPRVDAFT
+327 GFYTTPRVDAFT
-339 AVYIEPLVFYPLL
+339 AVYIEPLIFYPTLL
-352 VFLVAASFVI
+352 FLVAATFII
-362 SYKYIAPPPSARQP
+362 SYRYIAPPAKDAARPAP
-376 KPPVRTRPITFQL
+376 KPRPITIQL
-389 PYEWSVRIIMGLLA
+389 PFEWGVRLIMGLLA
-403 VNALL
+403 TIGILSLL
-408 ALVAFQNYL
+408 AFQQYL

-423 SLFNLGVIVM
+423 SMFNLGVVVM
-433 IFGLIAH
+433 LFGLIAH
-440 IYRHAMQT
+440 IYRHIMQQ
-448 VEKRPATAVPQ
+448 VK
-459 TT
+459 

>member
-1 MSQQKTESGPLG
+1 MTQKVEQGPLG
-13 RVFDDF
+13 RVFDEF

-37 QIPRMAV
+37 QVPRLAV
-44 SPFGYLGTLTGIVF
+44 SPFGYLGTLTAIVF
-58 ALLGITGALLML
+58 LILGVTGGLLMF

-80 NSVKEIEEKIAFG
+80 NSVKEIQERVQFG
-93 FFIRNIH
+93 FFLRNLH

-133 TGVILGTVT
+133 TGILLGTVT

-165 VGLTN
+165 VGLSN
-170 AAPILGP
+170 SAPILGP
-177 QLAPILLGGGLY
+177 MVSSLLLGGGLY

-200 FILPMVMLL
+200 FILPMVMIL

-224 VVAGVIGSILIAGG
+224 VVAGVIGALLIAGG
-238 LFPVELGLKYD
+238 LYPVDLGIKYD
-249 PTRAIVEVPE
+249 PTLAIVEVPE

-282 PLLFIMF
+282 PLLFILF
-289 FLLVPFVDR
+289 FLIVPFVDR
-298 SKKLSWKERPFFTA
+298 SKKLSWRDRPFFTA
-312 AGISSIVLIVVTTVW
+312 AGLASIVLIIVTTVW
-327 GFYTVPRVDAFT
+327 GFYTTPRVDAFT
-339 AVYIEPLVFYPLL
+339 AVYIEPLIFYPTLL
-352 VFLVAASFVI
+352 FLVAATFII
-362 SYKYIAPPPSARQP
+362 SYRYIAPPAKEAARPAP
-376 KPPVRTRPITFQL
+376 KPRPITIQL
-389 PYEWSVRIIMGLLA
+389 PFEWGVRLIMGLLA
-403 VNALL
+403 TIGILSLL
-408 ALVAFQNYL
+408 AFQQYL

-423 SLFNLGVIVM
+423 SMFNLGVVVM
-433 IFGLIAH
+433 LFGLIAH
-440 IYRHAMQT
+440 IYRHIMQQ
-448 VEKRPATAVPQ
+448 VK
-459 TT
+459 

>member
-1 MSQQKTESGPLG
+1 MTQKVEQSPLG
-13 RVFDDF
+13 RVFDEF

-37 QIPRMAV
+37 QVPRLAV

-58 ALLGITGALLML
+58 MILGLTGGLLMF

-80 NSVKEIEEKIAFG
+80 NSVKEIQERVQYG
-93 FFIRNIH
+93 FFLRNLH

-165 VGLTN
+165 VGLSN
-170 AAPILGP
+170 SAPVLGP
-177 QLAPILLGGGLY
+177 MVSSLLLGGGLY

-200 FILPMVMLL
+200 FILPMVMIL

-224 VVAGVIGSILIAGG
+224 VVAGVIGALLIAGG
-238 LFPVELGLKYD
+238 LYPVDLGIKYN
-249 PTRAIVEVPE
+249 PTLAIVEVPE

-282 PLLFIMF
+282 PLLFILF
-289 FLLVPFVDR
+289 FLIVPFVDR
-298 SKKLSWKERPFFTA
+298 SKKLSWRDRPFFTA
-312 AGISSIVLIVVTTVW
+312 AGLASIVLIIVTTVW
-327 GFYTVPRVDAFT
+327 GFYTTPRVEAFT
-339 AVYIEPLVFYPLL
+339 AVYVEPLIFYPTLL
-352 VFLVAASFVI
+352 FLVAATFII
-362 SYKYIAPPPSARQP
+362 SYRYIAPPAKEAARPAP
-376 KPPVRTRPITFQL
+376 KPRPITIQL
-389 PYEWSVRIIMGLLA
+389 PFEWGVRLIMGLLA
-403 VNALL
+403 TIGILSLL
-408 ALVAFQNYL
+408 AFQQYL

-423 SLFNLGVIVM
+423 SMFNLGVVVM
-433 IFGLIAH
+433 LFGLIAH
-440 IYRHAMQT
+440 IYRHIMQQ
-448 VEKRPATAVPQ
+448 VK
-459 TT
+459 

>member
-1 MSQQKTESGPLG
+1 MTQKVEQGPLG
-13 RVFDDF
+13 RVFDEF

-37 QIPRMAV
+37 QVPRLAV

-58 ALLGITGALLML
+58 MILGLTGGLLMF

-80 NSVKEIEEKIAFG
+80 NSVKEIQERVQFG
-93 FFIRNIH
+93 FFLRNLH

-165 VGLTN
+165 VGLSN
-170 AAPILGP
+170 SAPVLGP
-177 QLAPILLGGGLY
+177 MVSSLLLGGGLY

-200 FILPMVMLL
+200 FILPMVMIL
-209 LALVHFPRNLVFDPP
+209 LALVHFPRNLVLDPP
-224 VVAGVIGSILIAGG
+224 AVAGVIGALLIAGG
-238 LFPVELGLKYD
+238 LYPVDLGIKYD
-249 PTRAIVEVPE
+249 PTLAIVEVPE

-282 PLLFIMF
+282 PLLFILF
-289 FLLVPFVDR
+289 FLIVPFVDR
-298 SKKLSWKERPFFTA
+298 SKKLSWKDRPFFTA
-312 AGISSIVLIVVTTVW
+312 AGLASIVLIIVTTVW
-327 GFYTVPRVDAFT
+327 GFYTTPRVDAFT
-339 AVYIEPLVFYPLL
+339 AVYIEPLIFYPTLL
-352 VFLVAASFVI
+352 FLVAATFII
-362 SYKYIAPPPSARQP
+362 SYRYIAPPAKDAARPAP
-376 KPPVRTRPITFQL
+376 KPRPITIQL
-389 PYEWSVRIIMGLLA
+389 PFEWGVRVIMGLLA
-403 VNALL
+403 TIGILSLL
-408 ALVAFQNYL
+408 AFQQYL

-423 SLFNLGVIVM
+423 SMFNLGVVVM
-433 IFGLIAH
+433 LFGLIAH
-440 IYRHAMQT
+440 IYRHIMQQ
-448 VEKRPATAVPQ
+448 VK
-459 TT
+459 

>member
-1 MSQQKTESGPLG
+1 MTQKVEQGPLG
-13 RVFDDF
+13 RVFDEF

-37 QIPRMAV
+37 QVPRLAV

-58 ALLGITGALLML
+58 LILGVTGGLLMF

-80 NSVKEIEEKIAFG
+80 NSVKEIQERVQFG
-93 FFIRNIH
+93 FFLRNLH

-165 VGLTN
+165 VGLSN
-170 AAPILGP
+170 SAPVLGP
-177 QLAPILLGGGLY
+177 IVSSLLLGGGLY

-200 FILPMVMLL
+200 FILPMVMIL

-224 VVAGVIGSILIAGG
+224 AVAGVIGALLIAGG
-238 LFPVELGLKYD
+238 LYPVDLGIKYD
-249 PTRAIVEVPE
+249 PTLAIVEVPE

-282 PLLFIMF
+282 PLLFILF
-289 FLLVPFVDR
+289 FLIVPFVDR
-298 SKKLSWKERPFFTA
+298 SKKLSWRDRPFFTA
-312 AGISSIVLIVVTTVW
+312 AGLASIVLIIVTTVW
-327 GFYTVPRVDAFT
+327 GFYTTPRVDAFT
-339 AVYIEPLVFYPLL
+339 AVYIEPLIFYPTLL
-352 VFLVAASFVI
+352 FLVAATFII
-362 SYKYIAPPPSARQP
+362 SYRYIAPPAKDAARPAP
-376 KPPVRTRPITFQL
+376 KPRPITIQL
-389 PYEWSVRIIMGLLA
+389 PFEWGVRLIMGLLA
-403 VNALL
+403 TIGILSLL
-408 ALVAFQNYL
+408 AFQQYL

-423 SLFNLGVIVM
+423 SMFNLGVVVM
-433 IFGLIAH
+433 LFGLIAH
-440 IYRHAMQT
+440 IYRHIMQQ
-448 VEKRPATAVPQ
+448 VK
-459 TT
+459 

>member
-1 MSQQKTESGPLG
+1 MTQKVEQGPLG
-13 RVFDDF
+13 RVFDEF

-37 QIPRMAV
+37 QVPRLAV

-58 ALLGITGALLML
+58 LILGITGGLLMF

-80 NSVKEIEEKIAFG
+80 NSVKEIQEKVQFG
-93 FFIRNIH
+93 FFLRNLH

-133 TGVILGTVT
+133 TGIILGTVT

-165 VGLTN
+165 VGLSN
-170 AAPILGP
+170 SAPVLGP
-177 QLAPILLGGGLY
+177 MVSSLLLGGGLY

-200 FILPMVMLL
+200 FILPMVMIL

-224 VVAGVIGSILIAGG
+224 AVAGVIGALLIAGG
-238 LFPVELGLKYD
+238 LYPVDLGIKYD
-249 PTRAIVEVPE
+249 PTLAIVEVPE

-276 TSGALL
+276 ISGALL
-282 PLLFIMF
+282 PLLFILF
-289 FLLVPFVDR
+289 FLVVPFVDR
-298 SKKLSWKERPFFTA
+298 SKRLSWKDRPFLTA
-312 AGISSIVLIVVTTVW
+312 AGLASIVLIIVTTVW
-327 GFYTVPRVDAFT
+327 GFYTTPRVDAFT
-339 AVYIEPLVFYPLL
+339 AVYIEPLIFYPTLL
-352 VFLVAASFVI
+352 FLVAATFII
-362 SYKYIAPPPSARQP
+362 SYRYIAPPTAEAARPAP
-376 KPPVRTRPITFQL
+376 KPRPITLQL
-389 PYEWSVRIIMGLLA
+389 PFEWGVRLIMGLLA
-403 VNALL
+403 AIGILSL
-408 ALVAFQNYL
+408 FAFQQYL

-423 SLFNLGVIVM
+423 SMFNLGVVVM
-433 IFGLIAH
+433 LFGLIAH
-440 IYRHAMQT
+440 IYRHIMQQ
-448 VEKRPATAVPQ
+448 VK
-459 TT
+459 

>member
-1 MSQQKTESGPLG
+1 MTQKVEQGPLG
-13 RVFDDF
+13 RVFDEF

-37 QIPRMAV
+37 QVPRLAV

-58 ALLGITGALLML
+58 LILGVTGGLLMF

-80 NSVKEIEEKIAFG
+80 NSVKEIQERVQFG
-93 FFIRNIH
+93 FFLRNLH

-165 VGLTN
+165 VGLSN
-170 AAPILGP
+170 SAPVLGP
-177 QLAPILLGGGLY
+177 MVSSLLLGGGLY

-200 FILPMVMLL
+200 FILPMVMIL

-224 VVAGVIGSILIAGG
+224 AVAGVIGALLIAGG
-238 LFPVELGLKYD
+238 LYPVDLGIKYD
-249 PTRAIVEVPE
+249 PTLAIVEVPE

-282 PLLFIMF
+282 PLLFILF
-289 FLLVPFVDR
+289 FLIVPFVDR
-298 SKKLSWKERPFFTA
+298 SKKLSWRDRPFFTA
-312 AGISSIVLIVVTTVW
+312 AGLASIVLIIVTTVW
-327 GFYTVPRVDAFT
+327 GFYTTPRVDAFT
-339 AVYIEPLVFYPLL
+339 AVYIEPLIFYPTLL
-352 VFLVAASFVI
+352 FLVAATFII
-362 SYKYIAPPPSARQP
+362 SYRYIAPPAKEAARPAP
-376 KPPVRTRPITFQL
+376 KPRPITIQL
-389 PYEWSVRIIMGLLA
+389 PFEWGVRLIMGLLA
-403 VNALL
+403 TIGILSLL
-408 ALVAFQNYL
+408 AFQQYL

-423 SLFNLGVIVM
+423 SMFNLGVVVM
-433 IFGLIAH
+433 LFGLIAH
-440 IYRHAMQT
+440 IYRHIMQQ
-448 VEKRPATAVPQ
+448 VK
-459 TT
+459 

>member
-1 MSQQKTESGPLG
+1 MTQKVEQGPLG
-13 RVFDDF
+13 RVFDEF

-37 QIPRMAV
+37 QVPRLAV

-58 ALLGITGALLML
+58 MILGLTGGLLMF

-80 NSVKEIEEKIAFG
+80 NSVKEIQERVQFG
-93 FFIRNIH
+93 FFLRNLH

-165 VGLTN
+165 VGLSN
-170 AAPILGP
+170 SAPVLGP
-177 QLAPILLGGGLY
+177 MVSSLLLGGGLY

-200 FILPMVMLL
+200 FILPMVMIL

-224 VVAGVIGSILIAGG
+224 AVAGVIGALLIAGG
-238 LFPVELGLKYD
+238 LYPVDLGIKYD
-249 PTRAIVEVPE
+249 PTLAIVEVPE

-282 PLLFIMF
+282 PLLFILF
-289 FLLVPFVDR
+289 FLIVPFVDR
-298 SKKLSWKERPFFTA
+298 SKKLSWKDRPFFTA
-312 AGISSIVLIVVTTVW
+312 AGLASIVLIIVTTVW
-327 GFYTVPRVDAFT
+327 GFYTTPRVDAFT
-339 AVYIEPLVFYPLL
+339 AVYIEPLIFYPTLL
-352 VFLVAASFVI
+352 FLVAATFII
-362 SYKYIAPPPSARQP
+362 SYRYIAPPAKDAARPAP
-376 KPPVRTRPITFQL
+376 KPRPITIQL
-389 PYEWSVRIIMGLLA
+389 PFEWGVRLIMVLLA
-403 VNALL
+403 TIGILSLL
-408 ALVAFQNYL
+408 AFQQYL

-423 SLFNLGVIVM
+423 SMFNLGVVVM
-433 IFGLIAH
+433 LFGLIAH
-440 IYRHAMQT
+440 IYRHIMQQ
-448 VEKRPATAVPQ
+448 VK
-459 TT
+459 

>member
-1 MSQQKTESGPLG
+1 MLMSQQKSEAGPLG
-13 RVFDDF
+13 RVFDEF
-19 VKWLVDR
+19 VKWLVER

-37 QIPRMAV
+37 QIPRVAV
-44 SPFGYLGTLTGIVF
+44 SPFGYLGTLTAIVF
-58 ALLGITGALLML
+58 LLLGVTGALLMF
-70 YYRPDVNLAY
+70 YYRPDVTQAY
-80 NSVKEIEEKIAFG
+80 NSVKQIQEEIAFG

-121 GRYKVKNEVIWV
+121 GRFKVKNEVIWV

-142 VLEAFTGY
+142 VIEAFTGY

-170 AAPILGP
+170 SAPVLGA
-177 QLAPILLGGGLY
+177 QLAPLLLGGGLY

-224 VVAGVIGSILIAGG
+224 VVAGVIGAILIAGG
-238 LFPVELGLKYD
+238 LYPVDLGIKYD
-249 PTRAIVEVPE
+249 PTRGIVEVPE
-259 WYLTAIYAF
+259 WYLTSIYAF
-268 IRTGLERF
+268 LRTGLERF
-276 TSGALL
+276 TAGAFL
-282 PLLFIMF
+282 PLLFILF
-289 FLLVPFVDR
+289 FLIVPFVDR

-327 GFYTVPRVDAFT
+327 GFYTTPRVDAFT
-339 AVYIEPLVFYPLL
+339 AVYIEPLIFYPLL
-352 VFLVAASFVI
+352 AFLVAASFIV
-362 SYKYIAPPPSARQP
+362 SYKFIAPPPYARPQ

-389 PYEWSVRIIMGLLA
+389 PYPWAVRIIMGLLA
-403 VNALL
+403 VIGILS
-408 ALVAFQNYL
+408 LVAFQNYL

-423 SLFNLGVIVM
+423 ALFNLGVVVM
-433 IFGLIAH
+433 LFGAIAH
-440 IYRHAMQT
+440 IYRHAMQ
-448 VEKRPATAVPQ
+448 AVK
-459 TT
+459 

>member
-1 MSQQKTESGPLG
+1 MTQKVEQGPLG
-13 RVFDDF
+13 RVFEEF

-37 QIPRMAV
+37 QVPRLAV

-58 ALLGITGALLML
+58 LILGVTGGLLMF

-80 NSVKEIEEKIAFG
+80 NSVKEIQERVQFG
-93 FFIRNIH
+93 FFLRNLH

-165 VGLTN
+165 VGLSN
-170 AAPILGP
+170 SAPVLGP
-177 QLAPILLGGGLY
+177 MVSSLLLGGGLY

-200 FILPMVMLL
+200 FILPMVMIL

-224 VVAGVIGSILIAGG
+224 AVAGVIGALLIAGG
-238 LFPVELGLKYD
+238 LYPVDLGTKYD
-249 PTRAIVEVPE
+249 PTLAIVEVPE

-282 PLLFIMF
+282 PLLFILF
-289 FLLVPFVDR
+289 FLLIPFVDR
-298 SKKLSWKERPFFTA
+298 SKKLSWRDRPFFTA
-312 AGISSIVLIVVTTVW
+312 AGLASIVLIIVTTVW
-327 GFYTVPRVDAFT
+327 GFYTTPRVEAFT
-339 AVYIEPLVFYPLL
+339 AVYVEPLIFYPTLL
-352 VFLVAASFVI
+352 FLVAATFII
-362 SYKYIAPPPSARQP
+362 SYRYIAPPAKEAARPAP
-376 KPPVRTRPITFQL
+376 KPRPITIQL
-389 PYEWSVRIIMGLLA
+389 PFEWGVRLIMGLLA
-403 VNALL
+403 TIGILSLL
-408 ALVAFQNYL
+408 AFQQYL

-423 SLFNLGVIVM
+423 SMFNLGVVVM
-433 IFGLIAH
+433 LFGLIAH
-440 IYRHAMQT
+440 IYRHIMQQ
-448 VEKRPATAVPQ
+448 VK
-459 TT
+459 

>member
-1 MSQQKTESGPLG
+1 MTQKVEQGPLG
-13 RVFDDF
+13 RVFDEF

-37 QIPRMAV
+37 QVPRLAV

-58 ALLGITGALLML
+58 LILGVTGGLLMF

-80 NSVKEIEEKIAFG
+80 NSVKEIQERVQFG
-93 FFIRNIH
+93 FFLRNLH

-165 VGLTN
+165 VGLSN
-170 AAPILGP
+170 SAPVLGP
-177 QLAPILLGGGLY
+177 MVSSLLLGGGLY

-200 FILPMVMLL
+200 FILPMVMIL

-224 VVAGVIGSILIAGG
+224 AVAGVIGALLIAGG
-238 LFPVELGLKYD
+238 LYPVDLGTKYD
-249 PTRAIVEVPE
+249 PTLAIVEVPE

-276 TSGALL
+276 ISGALL
-282 PLLFIMF
+282 PLLFILF
-289 FLLVPFVDR
+289 FLIVPFVDR
-298 SKKLSWKERPFFTA
+298 SKKLSWRDRPFFTA
-312 AGISSIVLIVVTTVW
+312 AGLASIVLIIVTTVW
-327 GFYTVPRVDAFT
+327 GFYTTPRVDAFT
-339 AVYIEPLVFYPLL
+339 AVYVEPLIFYPTLL
-352 VFLVAASFVI
+352 FLVAATFII
-362 SYKYIAPPPSARQP
+362 SYRYIAPPAKDAARPAP
-376 KPPVRTRPITFQL
+376 KPRPITIQL
-389 PYEWSVRIIMGLLA
+389 PFEWGVRLIMGLLA
-403 VNALL
+403 TIGILSLL
-408 ALVAFQNYL
+408 AFQQYL

-423 SLFNLGVIVM
+423 SMFNLGVVVM
-433 IFGLIAH
+433 LFGLIAH
-440 IYRHAMQT
+440 IYRHIMQQ
-448 VEKRPATAVPQ
+448 VK
-459 TT
+459 

>member
-1 MSQQKTESGPLG
+1 MTQKVEQGPLG
-13 RVFDDF
+13 RVFDEF

-37 QIPRMAV
+37 QVPRLAV

-58 ALLGITGALLML
+58 LILGVTGGLLMF

-80 NSVKEIEEKIAFG
+80 NSVKEIQERVQFG
-93 FFIRNIH
+93 FFLRNLH

-165 VGLTN
+165 VGLSN
-170 AAPILGP
+170 SAPVLGP
-177 QLAPILLGGGLY
+177 MVSSLLLGGGLY

-200 FILPMVMLL
+200 FILPMVMIL

-224 VVAGVIGSILIAGG
+224 AVAGVIGALLIAGG
-238 LFPVELGLKYD
+238 LYPVDLGIKYD
-249 PTRAIVEVPE
+249 PTLAIVEVPE

-282 PLLFIMF
+282 PLLFILF
-289 FLLVPFVDR
+289 FLLIPFVDR
-298 SKKLSWKERPFFTA
+298 SKKLSWRDRPFFTA
-312 AGISSIVLIVVTTVW
+312 AGLASIVLIIVTTVW
-327 GFYTVPRVDAFT
+327 GFYTTPRVDAFT
-339 AVYIEPLVFYPLL
+339 AVYIEPLIFYPTLL
-352 VFLVAASFVI
+352 FLVAATFII
-362 SYKYIAPPPSARQP
+362 SYRYIAPPAKEAARPAP
-376 KPPVRTRPITFQL
+376 KPRPITIQL
-389 PYEWSVRIIMGLLA
+389 PFEWGVRLIMGLLA
-403 VNALL
+403 TIGILSLL
-408 ALVAFQNYL
+408 AFQQYL

-423 SLFNLGVIVM
+423 SMFNLGVVVM
-433 IFGLIAH
+433 LFGLIAH
-440 IYRHAMQT
+440 IYRHIMQQ
-448 VEKRPATAVPQ
+448 VK
-459 TT
+459 